1 MCNHKHPQRD
11 LAKWRCQNGGALLGQ
26 VKQERK
32 KKDHSSEKDDKN
44 AQIQSLFSDP
54 IWKCFL
60 LLQQNLKMQTF
71 FFVIPSCKRKK
82 KKLFK
87 QMRIT
92 KMLRSKAF
100 FLIRSESVFFY
111 YSKTWKCKIFFVIL
125 SFAIVKEKKKE
136 KMTIRSS
143 KWDDKNAQ
151 IQSFFSDPIWKCF
164 FLLYPKSEVANDFFF
179 VIQSF
184 AIVKERQ
191 TKSKKDD
198 KNAQI

>member
-1 MCNHKHPQRD
+1 MGDLESLYGIHCVKWTLGINHVLKKIVW
-11 LAKWRCQNGGALLGQ
+11 AKRMTKMLRSKAF
-26 VKQERK
+26 
-32 KKDHSSEKDDKN
+32 
-44 AQIQSLFSDP
+44 FSDP

-82 KKLFK
+82 KKRLFK

-100 FLIRSESVFFY
+100 FLIRSKSVFFY
-111 YSKTWKCKIFFVIL
+111 YSKTWNCK
-125 SFAIVKEKKKE
+125 
-136 KMTIRSS
+136 
-143 KWDDKNAQ
+143 W
-151 IQSFFSDPIWKCF
+151 
-164 FLLYPKSEVANDFFF
+164 FFF

-191 TKSKKDD
+191 TKNKKDD
-198 KNAQI
+198 KNAQIQSLFSDPIWKCFLLLQQNLKMQNFFLSFKVLL